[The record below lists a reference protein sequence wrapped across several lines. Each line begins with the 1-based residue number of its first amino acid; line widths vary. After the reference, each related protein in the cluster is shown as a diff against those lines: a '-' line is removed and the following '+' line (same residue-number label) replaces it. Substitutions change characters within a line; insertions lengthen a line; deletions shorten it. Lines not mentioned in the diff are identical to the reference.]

1 MVKTVCL
8 ILCEFYHNFKMHFK
22 KETNIRKTSFYSQ
35 CFLSC
40 GGSFLKEHSRPLFAL
55 SYNSPTRLN
64 GEGICLVTQ
73 DKQKIALSSSFP
85 FSICLKAKSSVIFTL
100 GKYNTGPD
108 KNRLSNTEIQ
118 D

>member
-1 MVKTVCL
+1 
-8 ILCEFYHNFKMHFK
+8 MHLK

-35 CFLSC
+35 CFLPC
-40 GGSFLKEHSRPLFAL
+40 GGSFLKEHSRPLLAL
-55 SYNSPTRLN
+55 SHNSSTRRMEKLS
-64 GEGICLVTQ
+64 ICLVTP

-85 FSICLKAKSSVIFTL
+85 FSICLTAKSRNSGLLIFTL
-100 GKYNTGPD
+100 GKYNMGPD